1 MTWSRSRSQKSGLGS
16 LGSMGR
22 VAVAAPS
29 ALAAAA
35 GAAIADAGG
44 NAVDAAIAAT
54 VFASISEPGVS
65 SLGAG
70 GFITVLTPEGTSVV
84 YDGQVEMPGRGLSP
98 DRFGQAM
105 FEVSMEYGGGTTTLV
120 GPGSVATP
128 GSVAAF
134 AAAANGHGRLPWPEL
149 WEPSIIAAASG
160 FPLPAASHRYLTQGA
175 MEIFG
180 REDASR
186 VAITGGD
193 GAPLSTGATVH
204 VEGLVDSLI
213 QLAEEGP
220 AVLHGGDL
228 GRRIAAA
235 VETEGGILTIED
247 LAAYRVLR
255 RTPLRVESAGWTLA
269 TVPPPAVGG
278 AAVAA
283 VLRMMGDR
291 PVSVWEAADV
301 ARFAEALAA
310 VFAYRASRVD
320 RGESPEQAVT
330 ELLGASTIEELA
342 GMGAASTIH
351 VSAVDADGLACAA
364 TMSAGYGS
372 GVLPAGTGIWLNN
385 CLGELELNRRGVHAL
400 APGTRL
406 ASNMA
411 PSVALDDSGRV
422 MAVGTPGAD
431 RITSALAM
439 VFLNI
444 TRLGLSLEDAIAHP
458 RLHVEGWPEHPR
470 AAYEPGLDVSEVGLP
485 TRAFDEAS
493 MFFGGA
499 AAALRHADRT
509 LVAAADPRR
518 TGGTAIAGE

>member
-1 MTWSRSRSQKSGLGS
+1 
-16 LGSMGR
+16 MGR

-35 GAAIADAGG
+35 GAAVADAGG

-54 VFASISEPGVS
+54 VFASISEPGVC

-70 GFITVLTPEGTSVV
+70 GFITVTSSEGESVV
-84 YDGQVEMPGRGLSP
+84 YDGQVEMPGRGLGP
-98 DRFGQAM
+98 ERFGKAM
-105 FEVSMEYGGGTTTLV
+105 FEVSMAYGGGTTTLV

-134 AAAANGHGRLPWPEL
+134 ATVANAHGRLPWPEL
-149 WEPSIIAAASG
+149 WEPSIIAATTG

-175 MEIFG
+175 MDIFG
-180 REDASR
+180 RDDDSR
-186 VAITGGD
+186 EAVTGGD
-193 GAPLSTGATVH
+193 GMPLPTGATVF
-204 VEGLVDSLI
+204 VKGLADTLI

-220 AVLHGGDL
+220 ACLHGGDL
-228 GRRIAAA
+228 GRRIADA
-235 VETEGGILTIED
+235 VEAEGGILTIDD
-247 LAAYRVLR
+247 LSAYRVIH
-255 RTPLRVESAGWTLA
+255 RTPLRVESAGWILS
-269 TVPPPAVGG
+269 TVPPPGCWGCCAGGGATDHGRQPGWNVGG
-278 AAVAA
+278 TRCRSVRRRAGSG
-283 VLRMMGDR
+283 LRLPGRPDR
-291 PVSVWEAADV
+291 P
-301 ARFAEALAA
+301 
-310 VFAYRASRVD
+310 
-320 RGESPEQAVT
+320 RGVT
-330 ELLGASTIEELA
+330 GRGGQGDAWRQQRPRT
-342 GMGAASTIH
+342 GRDGAASTIH
-351 VSAVDADGLACAA
+351 VSAVDSDGLACAA

-372 GVLPAGTGIWLNN
+372 GVLPAGSGVWLNN
-385 CLGELELNRRGVHAL
+385 CLGELELNRRGVHVL

-406 ASNMA
+406 PSNMA
-411 PSVALDDSGRV
+411 PTVALDGDGRV

-431 RITSALAM
+431 RITSAMAM

-470 AAYEPGLDVSEVGLP
+470 AAYEPGLDVSEVTLP
-485 TRAFDEAS
+485 TRAFDEVS

-499 AAALRHADRT
+499 AAALRHADGT

>member
-1 MTWSRSRSQKSGLGS
+1 
-16 LGSMGR
+16 MGR
-22 VAVAAPS
+22 VAIAAPS

-44 NAVDAAIAAT
+44 NAVDAAIAASI
-54 VFASISEPGVS
+54 FASISEPGVC

-70 GFITVLTPEGTSVV
+70 GFITVMSPEGESVV
-84 YDGQVEMPGRGLSP
+84 YDGQVEMPGRGLP
-98 DRFGQAM
+98 PERFGQGM
-105 FEVSMEYGGGTTTLV
+105 FEVSMAYGGGTTTLA

-128 GSVAAF
+128 GSVAAW
-134 AAAANGHGRLPWPEL
+134 AASTTAHGRLPWPEL
-149 WEPSIIAAASG
+149 WEPSIGAAVSG

-180 REDASR
+180 REEASR
-186 VAITGGD
+186 AAVTGDD
-193 GAPLSTGATVH
+193 GMPLPNGATVH
-204 VEGLVDSLI
+204 VDGLAESLI

-220 AVLHGGDL
+220 ACLHGGDL
-228 GRRIAAA
+228 GRRIADA
-235 VETEGGILTIED
+235 VEAEGGILTIDD
-247 LAAYRVLR
+247 LAAYRVMR
-255 RTPLRVESAGWTLA
+255 RPPLRVASADWTLA

-283 VLRMMGDR
+283 VLRIMGELPDG
-291 PVSVWEAADV
+291 SWDATAV
-301 ARFAEALAA
+301 ARLAEALAA
-310 VFAYRASRVD
+310 VFTYRAARVD
-320 RGESPEQAVT
+320 REESPEQAVT
-330 ELLGASTIEELA
+330 ELLGASTTEQLT
-342 GMGAASTIH
+342 GVGAASTIH
-351 VSAVDADGLACAA
+351 VSAVDTDGLACSA

-400 APGTRL
+400 PAGTRL
-406 ASNMA
+406 PSNMA
-411 PSVALDDSGRV
+411 PSVAHDGAGRV

-439 VFLNI
+439 VILNI
-444 TRLGLSLEDAIAHP
+444 TRLGLSLEDAIAYP
-458 RLHVEGWPEHPR
+458 RLHVEGWPDHPR
-470 AAYEPGLDVSEVGLP
+470 AAYEPGLDVSAVTLP
-485 TRAFDEAS
+485 TRPFEEPS

-509 LVAAADPRR
+509 LAAAADPRR

>member
-1 MTWSRSRSQKSGLGS
+1 
-16 LGSMGR
+16 MGR

-35 GAAIADAGG
+35 GAAVADAGG
-44 NAVDAAIAAT
+44 NAVDAAIAAA
-54 VFASISEPGVS
+54 VFASISEPGVC

-70 GFITVLTPEGTSVV
+70 GFITVTSAEGESVV
-84 YDGQVEMPGRGLSP
+84 YDGQVEMPGRGLAP
-98 DRFGQAM
+98 DRFGKAM
-105 FEVSMEYGGGTTTLV
+105 FEVSMAYGGGTTTLV

-134 AAAANGHGRLPWPEL
+134 AAVANAHGRLPWPEL
-149 WEPSIIAAASG
+149 WEPSIIAATTG

-175 MEIFG
+175 MDIFG

-186 VAITGGD
+186 EAVTGGD
-193 GAPLSTGATVH
+193 GMPLPTGATVF
-204 VEGLVDSLI
+204 VKGLANTLI

-220 AVLHGGDL
+220 ACLHGGDL
-228 GRRIAAA
+228 GRRIADA
-235 VETEGGILTIED
+235 VEAEGGILTIDD

-255 RTPLRVESAGWTLA
+255 RTPLRVESAGWILS

-283 VLRMMGDR
+283 VLRIMGDSPAR
-291 PVSVWEAADV
+291 TWEAADV
-301 ARFAEALAA
+301 ARFADALAA
-310 VFAYRASRVD
+310 VFAYRAARVD
-320 RGESPEQAVT
+320 RGESPEEAVT
-330 ELLGASTIEELA
+330 EMLGASNAQELI

-351 VSAVDADGLACAA
+351 VSAVDSDGLACAA

-372 GVLPAGTGIWLNN
+372 GVLKSGVWLNN
-385 CLGELELNRRGVHAL
+385 CLGELELNRRGVHVL

-406 ASNMA
+406 PSNMA
-411 PSVALDDSGRV
+411 PTVAIDGNGRV

-431 RITSALAM
+431 RITSAMAM

-470 AAYEPGLDVSEVGLP
+470 AAYEPGLDVSKVTLP